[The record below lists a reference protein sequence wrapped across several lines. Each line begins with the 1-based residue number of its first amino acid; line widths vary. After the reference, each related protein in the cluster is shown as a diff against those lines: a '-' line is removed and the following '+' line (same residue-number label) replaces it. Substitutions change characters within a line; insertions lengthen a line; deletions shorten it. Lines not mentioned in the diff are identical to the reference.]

1 MEAMPQKL
9 TAAQSLTI
17 TGDCVRQVTGSTR
30 PLNPAEALVM
40 YGVNSAQQAAAVR
53 HNVVANGS
61 IGVPRFNFSLHP
73 GFLITLSGSTTIGQ
87 LADTIRQNSIPNA
100 QVAASFAPPKLNK
113 AETFSAAAARF
124 AEASA
129 LFAEASG
136 GNVTKKAAKKGAE
149 KGASKADKKAG
160 KSK

>member
-1 MEAMPQKL
+1 MPQRL
-9 TAAQSLTI
+9 TAQQSLMV

-30 PLNPAEALVM
+30 PLNPTEALVM
-40 YGVNSAQQAAAVR
+40 YGVNSAQQASAVR

-73 GFLITLSGSTTIGQ
+73 GFLITLSGSWTIRQ
-87 LADTIRQNSIPNA
+87 LATTIRQNSIPNQ
-100 QVAASFAPPKLNK
+100 QVAASFAPPVMTE
-113 AETFSAAAARF
+113 AETLAAAAAKF

-136 GNVTKKAAKKGAE
+136 TPRAASRKAAKKPA
-149 KGASKADKKAG
+149 KAARKSG
-160 KSK
+160 KRG

>member
-1 MEAMPQKL
+1 MPQRL
-9 TAAQSLTI
+9 TAQQSLMI

-30 PLNPAEALVM
+30 PLNPTEALVM

-87 LADTIRQNSIPNA
+87 LAATIRQNSIPNQ
-100 QVAASFAPPKLNK
+100 QVAASFAAPSMSK
-113 AETFSAAAARF
+113 AETFAAASAKF

-129 LFAEASG
+129 LFAEATG
-136 GNVTKKAAKKGAE
+136 GNIAKGKKAAKK
-149 KGASKADKKAG
+149 KVSKKAAKKSG